1 MASSNRVRA
10 IYDRQAAN
18 YDAVGS
24 INGLED
30 MRSRLFAQ
38 AVGDVLELGIGT
50 GATLRHYRDIS
61 SLTGLDLS
69 ERMLEKARARSEGL
83 PYRVRLE
90 QQDFQ
95 TLAFPDASFETITSS
110 LGLCGIPNPA
120 QLFAEVRRV
129 LKPGGALL
137 ALEHVRP
144 PNLALGL
151 GTDVID
157 PIWDYVV
164 GCHLNRP
171 TVRLLEHA
179 GFQVTIHERRVL
191 GAVVSLTAKPI

>member
-18 YDAVGS
+18 YDAVGGMS
-24 INGLED
+24 GLED

-38 AVGDVLELGIGT
+38 AVGNVLELGIGT
-50 GATLRHYRDIS
+50 GATLRHYRNIS
-61 SLTGLDLS
+61 GLTGLDLS
-69 ERMLEKARARSEGL
+69 ERMLERARARSEGL
-83 PYRVRLE
+83 PYPVRLE

-110 LGLCGIPNPA
+110 LGLCGIPDPT

-144 PNLALGL
+144 PTFILGL
-151 GTDVID
+151 GTDLID
-157 PIWDYVV
+157 PVWDYVV

-171 TVRLLEHA
+171 TVALLKRA